1 MWWGRSLTNPYSR
14 STASTGK
21 WQRSE
26 HDPDRPVR
34 IDPRSLPR
42 RSPEA
47 LTAQILLQ
55 VVAQG
60 VSLDQALA
68 RVLAQAQPVHRA
80 LVQAMSFETL
90 RHFELLAHW
99 RDQLLERP
107 IPAKSIQIALLLL
120 VGLERLRGARRDPS
134 KTVNAAVTAAREL
147 GHPWATGLINAV
159 LRRAARELADG
170 RLPGVD
176 APPSAT
182 ACLPG
187 WLYARL
193 LADWGADGALAIG
206 EALASH
212 PPMTLR
218 VVGDRARYVAELGEL
233 GMAHRLTPFAPQGVS
248 LASPVEVE
256 RLPGFAEGR
265 VSVQD
270 EAAQWVSGFMA
281 LAPGLRVLD
290 ACSAPG
296 GKTLAMMQQG
306 MPLTMTALDIEPAR
320 LARVQENLDRAR
332 VFARLVV
339 GDAASPASWWD
350 GEGYDRIL
358 ADVPCSATGV
368 IRRHPD
374 IKRLRR
380 DSDIDTLIERQ
391 AEMLAVLW
399 SLLKPGGRLVYATC
413 SVLRAENAAQ
423 IARFLARQSDAVSL
437 PIEAQW
443 GVEQWQGEQF
453 LGRQAFPAVEGHDG
467 FFYAVLEKR

>member
-1 MWWGRSLTNPYSR
+1 MR
-14 STASTGK
+14 
-21 WQRSE
+21 
-26 HDPDRPVR
+26 V
-34 IDPRSLPR
+34 DPRSLPR

-55 VVAQG
+55 VIAQG
-60 VSLDQALA
+60 VPLDLALA
-68 RVLAQAQPVHRA
+68 RVLSQAQPVHRA

-90 RHFELLAHW
+90 RHFELLAFW

-134 KTVNAAVTAAREL
+134 KTVNAAVSAAREL

-159 LRRAARELADG
+159 LRRASREIAAGGLTVAG
-170 RLPGVD
+170 
-176 APPSAT
+176 APASVA
-182 ACLPG
+182 ACLPS
-187 WLYARL
+187 WLFDRL
-193 LADWGADGALAIG
+193 SADWGADAAGTIGA
-206 EALASH
+206 ALASH

-218 VVGDRARYVAELGEL
+218 VAGDRLSYATQLAAA
-233 GMAHRLTPFAPQGVS
+233 GMMHRLTPFSAQGIS
-248 LASPVEVE
+248 LDVPVEVD
-256 RLPGFAEGR
+256 RLPGFADGV

-270 EAAQWVSGFMA
+270 EAAQWVVELMA
-281 LAPGLRVLD
+281 LAPDLRVLD

-296 GKTLAMMQQG
+296 GKTLALLQQG
-306 MPLTMTALDIEPAR
+306 NPLALTALDIDSAR

-339 GDAASPASWWD
+339 GDAALPSSWWD

-374 IKRLRR
+374 IKCLRR
-380 DSDIDTLIERQ
+380 DADLDSLIARQ
-391 AEMLAVLW
+391 AEMLSVLW

-413 SVLRAENAAQ
+413 SILRAENAAQ
-423 IARFLARQSDAVSL
+423 IARFLATQPAAVSL
-437 PIEAQW
+437 PIEADW
-443 GVEQWQGEQF
+443 GVPQWHEGQY
-453 LGRQAFPAVEGHDG
+453 LGQQAFPVANGHDG

>member
-1 MWWGRSLTNPYSR
+1 MIDANTRNPSAR
-14 STASTGK
+14 GTRRGGG
-21 WQRSE
+21 
-26 HDPDRPVR
+26 HDPDRPPRV
-34 IDPRSLPR
+34 DPRSLPR

-55 VVAQG
+55 VVSQG
-60 VSLDQALA
+60 VSLDQALT

-90 RHFELLAHW
+90 RHFEWLVHW

-107 IPAKSIQIALLLL
+107 IPAKSIQVALLLL

-134 KTVNAAVTAAREL
+134 KTVNSAVTAAREL

-159 LRRAARELADG
+159 LRRAARECAEVETPA
-170 RLPGVD
+170 RKAPD
-176 APPSAT
+176 AVG
-182 ACLPG
+182 ACLPP
-187 WLYARL
+187 WLFSRL
-193 LADWGADGALAIG
+193 QGDWGVEAAQAIG
-206 EALASH
+206 AAMASH

-218 VVGDRARYVAELGEL
+218 IAGDRLSYAARLAAEGLP
-233 GMAHRLTPFAPQGVS
+233 HRLTPFSRYGIT
-248 LASPVEVE
+248 LESPVEVD
-256 RLPGFAEGR
+256 RLPGFTEGL

-270 EAAQWVSGFMA
+270 EAAQWVVDLMA
-281 LAPGLRVLD
+281 LAPGQRVLD

-296 GKTLAMMQQG
+296 GKTLALLQQQS
-306 MPLTMTALDIEPAR
+306 PLSLTALDIDPAR

-339 GDAASPASWWD
+339 GDAAQPSSWWD
-350 GEGYDRIL
+350 GEPFDRIL

-380 DSDIDTLIERQ
+380 DEDMAPLIERQ

-399 SLLKPGGRLVYATC
+399 RLLKPGGRLVYATC
-413 SVLRAENAAQ
+413 SVLQAENAGQ
-423 IARFLARQSDAVSL
+423 IAQFLAQHPDAVSV
-437 PIEAQW
+437 PIEADW
-443 GVEQWQGEQF
+443 GVAQGQDGRF
-453 LGRQAFPAVEGHDG
+453 LGRQAFPVTGGHDG
-467 FFYAVLEKR
+467 FFYAVLEKRSASAD